1 MHGFED
7 PALTVALAMLLG
19 ILSQGIARHLKVPGI
34 VALLLA
40 GVALGPDGAN
50 VIRPA
55 TLGTGFST
63 IVNFAVAVI
72 LFEGGLQLNI
82 GQLRKQAMV
91 LRRLVSIGAVV
102 TAAGGAAA
110 AALML
115 GWPWDRAALFG
126 TLVIVTGP
134 TVINPLL
141 ARIRLLS
148 RPATILEAEGIFID
162 AVGATIAA
170 VTLEVV
176 LAPKTEAWAVAG
188 LDLLQRLG
196 TGALVGAVGGGLL
209 ALLIRWPRVVPIGL
223 QNVVGLAFAMAV
235 FQVAQAISH
244 ESGVT
249 AAIVAGMVVGNAR
262 GHHLEELVEFKE
274 QLTVLLIAMLF
285 VLLSADVRI
294 ADVVDLGLPAVGVL
308 VALMVVVRPLT
319 VFIGSIGTELS
330 TRERLFLSWLAP
342 RGIVAAAMASLFAVR
357 MAEAGVPG
365 GTELRAMVFLVIAGT
380 VTIQGLTSGP
390 FAQFLGVRR
399 PADSGF
405 VILGA
410 NPLALALAER
420 LKTHHAVA
428 VVDSNPESA
437 RKAESRG
444 IRVVFGN
451 ALEERTLRRAGI
463 DGSARVIVLS
473 PDEQANFLVAKKV
486 KDVARESE
494 VFVALENGPSGV
506 TPAMVEAQGC
516 HLAFGRARGLR
527 PLIRAL
533 ANDAADVR
541 RFQLEASE
549 AEPTDLERAPDGLLA
564 MLRERGA
571 ALEVVG
577 DSSPFEEGDVATFAV
592 VRAHSEAVVA
602 FLNGH
607 GWSEVL

>member
-1 MHGFED
+1 MQGFED

-19 ILSQGIARHLKVPGI
+19 ILSQGVARHLRVPGI
-34 VALLLA
+34 VALLAA
-40 GVALGPDGAN
+40 GVALGPDGVN
-50 VIRPA
+50 IIRPS
-55 TLGTGFST
+55 TLGTSFST

-82 GQLRKQAMV
+82 RQLRKQAMV
-91 LRRLVSIGAVV
+91 LRRLVSVGAVL

-110 AALML
+110 AAWML
-115 GWPWDRAALFG
+115 GWPWDRAVLFG

-176 LAPKTEAWAVAG
+176 LAPKTEAWTVAG
-188 LDLLQRLG
+188 LDLVQRLG
-196 TGALVGAVGGGLL
+196 TGALVGALGGGLL

-223 QNVVGLAFAMAV
+223 QNVVGLAFAMAI
-235 FQVAQAISH
+235 FQIAQAISH

-285 VLLSADVRI
+285 ILLSADVRI
-294 ADVVDLGLPAVGVL
+294 ADVVGLGLPALGVL
-308 VALMVVVRPLT
+308 VALMVAVRPLT
-319 VFIGSIGTELS
+319 VFVCSMGTELS

-357 MAEAGVPG
+357 MAEAGVSG

-390 FAQFLGVRR
+390 LAQFLGVRR

-420 LKTHHAVA
+420 LKSHHAVA
-428 VVDSNPESA
+428 VVDSNPEAA
-437 RKAESRG
+437 RAAEDLG
-444 IRVVFGN
+444 LRVVFGN

-463 DGSARVIVLS
+463 DGAARVVVLNA
-473 PDEQANFLVAKKV
+473 DEYANFLIAKKV

-506 TPAMVEAQGC
+506 TPGMVKSQGC
-516 HLAFGRARGLR
+516 RLAFGRARGLR
-527 PLIRAL
+527 PLIRAV
-533 ANDAADVR
+533 ANNEADLR
-541 RFQLEASE
+541 RFILRDPSVEG
-549 AEPTDLERAPDGLLA
+549 TDLESAPDGLLA
-564 MLRERGA
+564 LLRERGSE
-571 ALEVVG
+571 LDVIGER
-577 DSSPFEEGDVATFAV
+577 SPFKQGDIATFAV
-592 VRAHSEAVVA
+592 VRAHSEAVVG
-602 FLNGH
+602 FLVDR
-607 GWSEVL
+607 GWSEEV